1 MPMPLPISSE
11 TLAPAS
17 ALVLLAAGLLAGCS
31 SPASRPDV
39 ADHYDPNG
47 VSARAYGYV
56 RPALDVRIRVRGS
69 QDRGG
74 RSTPVAD
81 LGPIGTDGGSGDLWD
96 RVRARMALEQASNPR
111 VDSRVRALQGQPE
124 YLTRL
129 SRRAQPYLHMI
140 VREIEQRGMPMELA
154 LLPEI
159 ESSYN
164 PRALSPKAASGMWQ
178 FIPATGVH
186 MGLSQN
192 DWYDGRNDIVASTRA
207 ALSYLESLRKD
218 LGGDWILAIA
228 AYNCGPERV
237 RSAQQANRAKG
248 KPTDYWSLDLPAET
262 QAYVPQLLAVARVVA
277 APGRHGLTMPK
288 VADRPALELVH
299 ARSQIDLNHAAR
311 LVGLDPG
318 DLAGLNPGLKQGKT
332 QPSGPHTLLV
342 PAGAGQPLRLRL
354 AGATPAP
361 LARSAVAV
369 ADGDSYRVR
378 KGEDLAAIARQLG
391 VTSADLRAANGLKSN
406 KVAAGTRLTVPRGVA
421 GPAQVLDRDAG
432 AGLVYV
438 VKGGDTM
445 ASVARAHKVSRDD
458 LAEWNGIARNEP
470 LLPGQRLRVG
480 AGDAPGPAGRSG

>member
-1 MPMPLPISSE
+1 MPLLTRTK
-11 TLAPAS
+11 TLVPAPA
-17 ALVLLAAGLLAGCS
+17 ALLLAVGLLHGCS
-31 SPASRPDV
+31 SQTPRPDT
-39 ADHYDPNG
+39 ADQYDPNG

-56 RPALDVRIRVRGS
+56 RPALDVQIRVRGS
-69 QDRGG
+69 EARGG
-74 RSTPVAD
+74 RSTPVAE
-81 LGPIGTDGGSGDLWD
+81 LGPIGTGGGSGDLWD
-96 RVRARMALEQASNPR
+96 RVRGHMALDNPSNPR
-111 VDSRVRALQGQPE
+111 VDGRVRALQAQAD

-140 VREIEQRGMPMELA
+140 VRELEQRGMPMELA

-159 ESSYN
+159 ESGYN

-178 FIPATGVH
+178 FIPSTGVQ
-186 MGLSQN
+186 MGLAQN

-218 LGGDWILAIA
+218 LGGDWTLAIA

-248 KPTDYWSLDLPAET
+248 KPTDFWSLDLPAET
-262 QAYVPQLLAVARVVA
+262 QAYVPQLLAVSRVVA
-277 APGRHGLTMPK
+277 APGRHGLAMPK

-299 ARSQIDLNHAAR
+299 APSQIDLTHVAHLAGMN
-311 LVGLDPG
+311 PS
-318 DLAGLNPGLKQGKT
+318 DLGGLNPGLKQGKT

-354 AGATPAP
+354 AGATSAP

-378 KGEDLAAIARQLG
+378 KGEDLAAVARQFG
-391 VTSADLRAANGLKSN
+391 VTTADLRAANGLKSS
-406 KVAAGTRLTVPRGVA
+406 KVAAGARLTIPRDVVA
-421 GPAQVLDRDAG
+421 SVQVRDGG
-432 AGLVYV
+432 AEINLVYV
-438 VKGGDTM
+438 VKGGDTL

-458 LAEWNGIARNEP
+458 LANWNGMARNEP

-480 AGDAPGPAGRSG
+480 AGDGQGPAGQSS